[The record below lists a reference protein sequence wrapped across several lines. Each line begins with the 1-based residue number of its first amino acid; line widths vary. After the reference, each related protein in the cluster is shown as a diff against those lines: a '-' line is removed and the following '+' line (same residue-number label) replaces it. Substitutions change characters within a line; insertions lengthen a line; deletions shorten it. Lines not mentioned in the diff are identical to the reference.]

1 MVKEMFLIAGEITYQ
16 MADSGSTSFKRLNA
30 VISRPVGHAVI
41 KGEDLIYMTN
51 ALAENFHE
59 YMGKEGYAKDAYF
72 IADTVILSIMDMGI
86 QEADEFMP
94 ADEGEDKK
102 EGEEVQQ

>member
-41 KGEDLIYMTN
+41 KGDDLIYMTN
-51 ALAENFHE
+51 ALVENFHE

-72 IADTVILSIMDMGI
+72 VADTVILSIMDMGV

-94 ADEGEDKK
+94 SEEGEDEK
-102 EGEEVQQ
+102 EREEVQQ

>member
-1 MVKEMFLIAGEITYQ
+1 MVKEMFLIAGEVTYR
-16 MADSGSTSFKRLNA
+16 MAGSGSTSFKRLNA
-30 VISRPVGHAVI
+30 VISRPVGHAAV

-86 QEADEFMP
+86 QESDEFMP
-94 ADEGEDKK
+94 ADEEDEK